1 MCFLYYPTLVHF
13 CVIQPWI
20 QKELIIMKNNLKIL
34 ESWLGTCRKYYCKL
48 SGAIGGNDR
57 LDLSFNI
64 VPKDYVPINKYG
76 TYNEPYDSF
85 TITVSHLEKYTQSQM
100 EDLIYEINMEF
111 KSRI

>member
-1 MCFLYYPTLVHF
+1 
-13 CVIQPWI
+13 
-20 QKELIIMKNNLKIL
+20 MKNNLKIL

-64 VPKDYVPINKYG
+64 VSKDYVPINKYG

-100 EDLIYEINMEF
+100 EDLINNINEEF
-111 KSRI
+111 KSRIWSRVNRNRSGSREGGECHARISNW